1 MNDLISLELY
11 NNYIFCLKLY
21 LTGTTNPRKYV
32 ELKDLTFLVDK
43 DIIDYENL
51 SWKRAGNALAELD
64 EINNDI
70 IGLLSRMSYMLVK
83 NLSL

>member
-32 ELKDLTFLVDK
+32 ELKDLTFLNDK
-43 DIIDYENL
+43 DIIEYEDL
-51 SWKRAGNALAELD
+51 S
-64 EINNDI
+64 
-70 IGLLSRMSYMLVK
+70 
-83 NLSL
+83 